1 MKKKNKRVI
10 PGFGISM
17 GVTLTMVSVIVLI
30 PLAILVIYTAQ
41 MSFPE
46 IIATITRGRVL
57 SKLLCQLH
65 HRICGIDN
73 QCSYGT
79 DTGMGACQI

>member
-30 PLAILVIYTAQ
+30 PLATLVIYTAQ

-57 SKLLCQLH
+57 CQLH
-65 HRICGIDN
+65 HRICGIGN
-73 QCSYGT
+73 QCRYGT

>member
-30 PLAILVIYTAQ
+30 PLGNTGNLYGADE
-41 MSFPE
+41 FPGNHCNNNKGQG
-46 IIATITRGRVL
+46 II
-57 SKLLCQLH
+57 KLLCQLH
-65 HRICGIDN
+65 HRICGIGN
-73 QCSYGT
+73 QCRYGT